1 MKRELIDFLERQT
14 DIHLAIL
21 FGSAAFNRLQPDS
34 DVDVAVLADKP
45 LSAKR
50 KAELMG
56 AIALLSGR
64 PVDLVDLR
72 RTGQP
77 LLGQILQGQ
86 QIKGS
91 TDMLA
96 QLAYRN
102 VMERADFLPLIERT
116 LAYRRSIWI
125 QQSSCA

>member
-14 DIHLAIL
+14 DIGLAIL
-21 FGSAAFNRLQPDS
+21 FGSAALNRLQPES
-34 DVDVAVLADKP
+34 DVDVAVLANQP
-45 LSAKR
+45 LSAVR
-50 KAELMG
+50 KAELIG

-64 PVDLVDLR
+64 PVDLVDLHSA
-72 RTGQP
+72 GQP

-91 TDMLA
+91 TDMMA

-102 VMERADFLPLIERT
+102 VIERNDFLPLIQRS
-116 LAYRRSIWI
+116 LAQRRQAWI
-125 QQSSCA
+125 QA

>member
-1 MKRELIDFLERQT
+1 MKRELIDFFSGQT
-14 DIHLAIL
+14 DIRLAIL
-21 FGSAAFNRLQPDS
+21 FGSTASNRLQPES
-34 DVDVAVLADKP
+34 DVDVAVLASQP
-45 LSAKR
+45 LSASR

-56 AIALLSGR
+56 SIALLSGR

-72 RTGQP
+72 SAGQP
-77 LLGQILQGQ
+77 FLGQILQGQ

-102 VMERADFLPLIERT
+102 VIERNDFLPLIQRS
-116 LAYRRSIWI
+116 LAQRRQAWI
-125 QQSSCA
+125 QT